1 MPLPRRLTYRFRVRR
16 SADLTV
22 EQILSWC
29 DAFHAR
35 EKRWPTRRDG
45 TRGLPNTSWTAVNG
59 ALQKGLRGL
68 PGGSSLPKL
77 LLASRGVRHHL
88 YLPPLAVAEILAWA
102 DAHHRRTGD
111 WPLDKSGPVPEAP
124 GETWLAVDH
133 ALRRGRRGHPGGSS
147 LAQLMETHRGVRN
160 HLHLPPLTDDQILKW
175 ADAHHRRTGRWPV
188 QASGAVHGVPDQT
201 WAALDTALIVACRG
215 LPGDESL
222 ARLLAIH
229 RGVRN
234 PAAVADLTLD
244 QILVWADAHRT
255 RTGRW
260 PTGKSGPIPETVG
273 ETWLAV
279 ETALVV
285 GRRGLPGGDSI
296 ARLLVRTRGWRNKQ
310 AVPALSVKQIRG
322 WIIAHHRRT
331 GAWPTR
337 ESGAIHDAPGET
349 WCAADLGLKRG
360 QRGLPGGSSLSRV
373 VRACREASGGR
384 GRDGTTARA

>member
-16 SADLTV
+16 NADLTFD
-22 EQILSWC
+22 QILNWC
-29 DAFHAR
+29 DAFHTR

-45 TRGLPNTSWTAVNG
+45 TNGLPNTSWAALNA
-59 ALQKGLRGL
+59 ALQKGARGL

-77 LLASRGVRHHL
+77 LLAHRGVRHHL
-88 YLPPLAVAEILAWA
+88 YLPPLTVPQILVWA
-102 DAHHRRTGD
+102 DAHHTRTGD
-111 WPLDKSGPVPEAP
+111 WPLDKSGSVPEAP
-124 GETWLAVDH
+124 GETWLALDQ
-133 ALRRGRRGHPGGSS
+133 ALRRGRRGQSGGSS
-147 LAQLMETHRGVRN
+147 LAQLLDAHRGVRN
-160 HLHLPPLTDDQILKW
+160 HLHLPPLTHNQILAW
-175 ADAHHRRTGRWPV
+175 ADAHHTRTGRWPV
-188 QASGAVHGVPDQT
+188 QASGGVHGVPDQT
-201 WAALDTALIVACRG
+201 WAGLDTALIVGCRG

-222 ARLLAIH
+222 ARLLAVH

-234 PAAVADLTLD
+234 LGAVADLTLD
-244 QILVWADAHRT
+244 QILAWADTHRT

-260 PTGKSGPIPETVG
+260 PTGKSGPIHEALG

-310 AVPALSVKQIRG
+310 AVPALTVEQIRV
-322 WIIAHHRRT
+322 WISAHHRRT

-337 ESGAIHDAPGET
+337 ESGPIQGALGET

-360 QRGLPGGSSLSRV
+360 QRGLSGGSSLSQV
-373 VRACREASGGR
+373 VRGCRGMSGTR
-384 GRDGTTARA
+384 LRDNNTAGA